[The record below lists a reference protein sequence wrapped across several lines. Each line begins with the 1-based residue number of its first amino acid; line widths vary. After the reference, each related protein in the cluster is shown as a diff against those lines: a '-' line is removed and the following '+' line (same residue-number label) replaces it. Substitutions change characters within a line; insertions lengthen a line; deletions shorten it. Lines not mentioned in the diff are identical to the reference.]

1 MILTYGVNMIEEC
14 IPEVEEALRLK
25 KGCDIANIRSEI
37 DKRLNELRLL
47 YAELDTKLKQ
57 GIQIN

>member
-1 MILTYGVNMIEEC
+1 MIEEC